1 MSSSAMI
8 TSMEANKTAARVLFN
23 TPTTS
28 TRNWNRDDET
38 VATIRSLA
46 IRLICNITLDEDAI
60 DH

>member
-1 MSSSAMI
+1 MI
-8 TSMEANKTAARVLFN
+8 TSMEASKTAARVLFN